1 MKFKS
6 TSLLFALFCFV
17 LSLSAQNTTD
27 VLHLRSGKVITGEL
41 ISYQPK
47 EKVIFKNVE
56 DGTTQ
61 TYPMEAVLRVQQIP
75 ASVDEAQEWWI
86 LVPELEEMEVTSTV
100 QLKDG
105 TEHDGVIT
113 AYQEGETVQLTMEN
127 GSSVTFLESEIE
139 GITYTLPEEKKSRRD
154 RISEERAPVM
164 PTRPKTKPV
173 YEFQETGWFH
183 NTSFA
188 FSFGRRERED
198 VLIFSPGFEERT
210 VEMSAIGF
218 NVQHIAGYHFSR
230 KVGLG
235 LGASYDAY
243 DLEDGESILTLF
255 GHYRGYL
262 SRSIVAPFFSMNVG
276 YGFAL
281 KNNEQGVKETE
292 GGLMLHPEIGV
303 RLGATDKANFTLGI
317 GYRIQ
322 DAYYV
327 QERPFNGNIEYR
339 DVRYQRLLFSLGL
352 LF

>member
-6 TSLLFALFCFV
+6 TSLLFALLCFIV
-17 LSLSAQNTTD
+17 SLSAQTTTD

-41 ISYQPK
+41 ISYQPND
-47 EKVIFKNVE
+47 KVIFKNAE
-56 DGTTQ
+56 NGTTQ
-61 TYPMEAVLRVQQIP
+61 TYPMEAVLRVQQLP
-75 ASVDEAQEWWI
+75 STVDESQEWWI
-86 LVPELEEMEVTSTV
+86 LVPELEEMEITSTV

-105 TEHDGVIT
+105 TEHEGVIT
-113 AYQEGETVQLTMEN
+113 AYEEGESVQLTLES
-127 GSSVTFLESEIE
+127 GSALTFPESEIE
-139 GITYTLPEEKKSRRD
+139 GITYDLPEGTDENDQRVIK
-154 RISEERAPVM
+154 EREPVF

-198 VLIFSPGFEERT
+198 VLIFTPSFEERT

-218 NVQHIAGYHFSR
+218 NVQHIAGYHFNR
-230 KVGLG
+230 KVGVG
-235 LGASYDAY
+235 IGASYDAY

-262 SRSIVAPFFSMNVG
+262 SKSIVAPFVSMNVG

-281 KNNEQGVKETE
+281 KNDEQGVKETD
-292 GGLMLHPEIGV
+292 GGVMFHPEVGV
-303 RLGATDKANFTLGI
+303 RLGATNKANFTLGI